1 MNSKRP
7 YIVQDVTLVT
17 YSGRRISLSLV
28 EYKIIDV
35 PVRLV
40 KEKIFDSFSAMVD
53 KPVDVELKV
62 RYI

>member
-17 YSGRRISLSLV
+17 YSGRRIFLSLV

-40 KEKIFDSFSAMVD
+40 KEKILDSFSAMVD